1 MRRLCEET
9 RPVDAGAAPEAAAE
23 KETAQAGGAARVIY
37 LVAAQTVVLIL
48 LAVLVAGLLRSH
60 AETLR
65 RLPAEAEDGEDE
77 LGDETPELQIVSP
90 PGRELDDFPATDV
103 AGATLAGDSV
113 KVSLTAG
120 APHTLLAF
128 LSSGCL
134 TCANFWDALRP
145 EVREP
150 LPGNARPLIVTKD
163 RAFES
168 PSKLRE
174 LAPDDIPVVMSST
187 AWEDYAVP
195 VAPYFVYVGE
205 KGQVLGEGAAE
216 SWDQIT
222 SLFRDALLDLEE
234 SEHGRG
240 GGAENRAGPTSAGSG
255 HGRRRPRAGER
266 LDAEDEALA
275 AAGVR
280 PGHPSLY
287 PAEERDGPG
296 DRRRRR

>member
-1 MRRLCEET
+1 M
-9 RPVDAGAAPEAAAE
+9 
-23 KETAQAGGAARVIY
+23 IY

-48 LAVLVAGLLRSH
+48 MAVLVAGLLRSH

-65 RLPAEAEDGEDE
+65 RLPAEPGEGADG
-77 LGDETPELQIVSP
+77 LGEGAPDLQIVTP
-90 PGRELDDFPATDV
+90 PDREQDEFPATDV
-103 AGATLAGDSV
+103 AGSTLTGDAV

-150 LPGNARPLIVTKD
+150 LPGDARPVIVTKD
-163 RAFES
+163 SAYES
-168 PSKLRE
+168 PSKLKE
-174 LAPDDIPVVMSST
+174 LAPADIPLVMSST
-187 AWEDYAVP
+187 AWEDYSVP

-205 KGQVLGEGAAE
+205 DGQVLGEGAAE
-216 SWDQIT
+216 TWAQIT
-222 SLFRDALLDLEE
+222 SLFRDALHDLEE
-234 SEHGRG
+234 SVPSTGAAG
-240 GGAENRAGPTSAGSG
+240 GSTDRRS
-255 HGRRRPRAGER
+255 RRPRPGER
-266 LDAEDEALA
+266 LDEEDETLA

-287 PAEERDGPG
+287 PAGEASEGG
-296 DRRRRR
+296 DRAQRR